1 MIAGGGS
8 EHIANG
14 GLSFGVIFECRL
26 VRGWELSE
34 FSVLERV
41 GFAMKKK
48 AKYLSLRRTQD
59 SLRCSLGS
67 GPAWLK
73 AHGDLETQ
81 AFWLR

>member
-1 MIAGGGS
+1 MIASGGN

-14 GLSFGVIFECRL
+14 GLSFVGIFECRL

-48 AKYLSLRRTQD
+48 RSI
-59 SLRCSLGS
+59 
-67 GPAWLK
+67 
-73 AHGDLETQ
+73 
-81 AFWLR
+81 